1 MVELGASQ
9 APWCLSWVRALTAL
23 GCHRDSEAI
32 RAVALEAGAGTEA
45 ARLFWENQKL
55 ELQISVN
62 GEDLLFAGQGWE
74 VEWRRRAVVA
84 GGGTVFFP
92 RVDITRDNG
101 AQAVS
106 TPEATDYRGFTVEHD
121 EVIGVDLVDL
131 VDELGPLALVH
142 ADLQG
147 AEADLM
153 ARGSFDVLRG
163 NCSVILLGT
172 HSRAV
177 EQATLERFP
186 ALGFTL
192 LAETPCELIP
202 GPEGVVLRTDGE
214 QLWVSED
221 SLALATSLGFVLG
234 APETL
239 PEPLVDADN
248 DMSAVTPIGG
258 ASARLHRWRWR
269 RLLSDSPN

>member
-23 GCHRDSEAI
+23 GCHRDSEPI
-32 RAVALEAGAGTEA
+32 RAVALEAGAGAEA

-55 ELQISVN
+55 ELQTTAH
-62 GEDLLFAGQGWE
+62 GEDLRFEGEGWE

-92 RVDITRDNG
+92 RVDITQDNG

-121 EVIGVDLVDL
+121 EVVGVDLVDL

-163 NCSVILLGT
+163 NCSVLLLGT

-177 EQATLERFP
+177 EQATLERLP
-186 ALGFTL
+186 TIGFTL

-202 GPEGVVLRTDGE
+202 GPQGLVLRTDGE
-214 QLWVSED
+214 QLWVAED
-221 SLALATSLGFVLG
+221 VLALATSLGLVLT
-234 APETL
+234 APETQ
-239 PEPLVDADN
+239 PESIIDADK
-248 DMSAVTPIGG
+248 DTSALPPTET
-258 ASARLHRWRWR
+258 ASARPRRWR
-269 RLLSDSPN
+269 RRSHTSDLSR